1 MTRRRAI
8 QGDNMFK
15 QFNQSVF
22 LLLGLAVSLPSAA
35 AQVTINHTVDLSGV
49 VVENTGSGDYVSKI
63 YVFPPSV
70 QIGSGDAVDMTINF
84 ASGQTMQMSDLGLN
98 GSLMTAWMAQDST
111 DPTNSSVF
119 SIAKAYLDWL
129 DADGNVIRTVVV
141 GEDSSHATHIGVETS
156 NFLNNG
162 ESLLFSGY
170 HAYFEV
176 VSLQNDPSHYSGPWL
191 YMRADQLHIT
201 AVPEASTYAMML
213 AGLSLVG
220 AMARGRK
227 QAEV

>member
-1 MTRRRAI
+1 
-8 QGDNMFK
+8 MFK
-15 QFNQSVF
+15 QFNKSVF
-22 LLLGLAVSLPSAA
+22 LLLGLAVSLPAA
-35 AQVTINHTVDLSGV
+35 AAPVTINHIVDLSGV
-49 VVENTGSGDYVSKI
+49 AVQNSGFGDYVSKI
-63 YVFPPSV
+63 YDFPPSV

-84 ASGQTMQMSDLGLN
+84 ASGQTVQMSDLGLN
-98 GSLMTAWMAQDST
+98 GSLMTAWLSQDNT
-111 DPTNSSVF
+111 IDPANTSNF
-119 SIAKAYLDWL
+119 TIANAYVDWL
-129 DADGNVIRTVVV
+129 DAGGNVIRHVHV
-141 GEDSSHATHIGVETS
+141 GSDSTHAAHIGVEAS
-156 NFLNNG
+156 NFLNAG

-213 AGLSLVG
+213 AGLGLVG
-220 AMARGRK
+220 AMTWRRK

>member
-1 MTRRRAI
+1 M
-8 QGDNMFK
+8 GK
-15 QFNQSVF
+15 QFNQSVL
-22 LLLGLAVSLPSAA
+22 LLLGFAVSLPSAA
-35 AQVTINHTVDLSGV
+35 AQVTISHTVDLSGV
-49 VVENTGSGDYVSKI
+49 VIENTGFGDYVSKI
-63 YVFPPSV
+63 YDFPPSV

-98 GSLMTAWMAQDST
+98 GSLMTAWLSQDNT
-111 DPTNSSVF
+111 IDPPNSSIF
-119 SIAKAYLDWL
+119 TIANAYVDWL
-129 DADGNVIRTVVV
+129 DAGGNVIRHVHV
-141 GEDSSHATHIGVETS
+141 GSDSTHAAHIGVEAS

-191 YMRADQLHIT
+191 YMRADQLQIT

-213 AGLSLVG
+213 AGLGLVG
-220 AMARGRK
+220 AMTRRRK